1 MKIVIIIPFYN
12 EVERINLEDFH
23 QIFTGFPQYDFLLV
37 DDGSLDKTI
46 EVLQDFKSKF
56 SAVEV
61 LKLDKNVGKAEAIRS
76 AVLSILD
83 ADYVSYY
90 DADLATPFSELD
102 KLIQFSVQHPNYK
115 MVMGARIKLI
125 GNGVK
130 RSLKRHY
137 FGRIFATIVSQFIL
151 KVAVYDTQCGA
162 KVIDFQTAK
171 KIFEKPFISKWLF
184 DVELLK
190 RLQKFHNLKEVVKEI
205 PLEKWEEIGNSKIK
219 ASDFLHIPFQLFQI
233 YRKYE

>member
-1 MKIVIIIPFYN
+1 MRITIIIPFYN
-12 EVERINLEDFH
+12 EVERINLENFH
-23 QIFTGFPQYDFLLV
+23 QIFDGFLNYNFLLV
-37 DDGSLDKTI
+37 DDGSSDRTI
-46 EVLQDFKSKF
+46 EILEEFQSKF
-56 SAVEV
+56 SNVEV
-61 LKLDKNVGKAEAIRS
+61 LKLDRNVGKAEAIRS
-76 AVLSILD
+76 VVLSLSNVDFI
-83 ADYVSYY
+83 SYF

-137 FGRIFATIVSQFIL
+137 FGRIFATIVSQFVL

-171 KIFEKPFISKWLF
+171 TIFEKPFISKWLF

-219 ASDFLHIPFQLFQI
+219 VVDFLRIPFQLFQI
-233 YRKYE
+233 YTKYE

>member
-1 MKIVIIIPFYN
+1 MKVTIIIPFYN
-12 EVERINLEDFH
+12 EVKRLNYEGFIE
-23 QIFTGFPQYDFLLV
+23 IFNSFSQYNFLLV
-37 DDGSLDKTI
+37 DDGSSDKTI
-46 EVLQDFKSKF
+46 AVLEEFKSEF
-56 SAVEV
+56 SSIEV
-61 LKLDKNVGKAEAIRS
+61 SKLTENVGKAEAIRS
-76 AVLSILD
+76 AVLSISD
-83 ADYVSYY
+83 ANFISYY

-102 KLIQFSVQHPNYK
+102 KLIQFSIQNPNYK

-137 FGRIFATIVSQFIL
+137 FGRIFATIVSQFVL

-162 KVIDFQTAK
+162 KVIDYQIAK
-171 KIFEKPFISKWLF
+171 QIFEKPFISKWLF

-190 RLQKFHNLKEVVKEI
+190 RLQRINNLREIVKEI

-219 ASDFLHIPFQLFQI
+219 VGDFLRIPFQLFQI

>member
-1 MKIVIIIPFYN
+1 MKIVIVIPFYN
-12 EVERINLEDFH
+12 EVKRLNNEGFIE
-23 QIFTGFPQYDFLLV
+23 IFNTFPQYNFLLV
-37 DDGSLDKTI
+37 DDGSSDNTI
-46 EVLQDFKSKF
+46 SVLEEFQSKF
-56 SAVEV
+56 SSIEV
-61 LKLDKNVGKAEAIRS
+61 LKLDKNVGKSEAIRS
-76 AVLSILD
+76 AVLSISD
-83 ADYVSYY
+83 ADFISYF

-102 KLIQFSVQHPNYK
+102 KLIQFLVQNPTYK

-137 FGRIFATIVSQFIL
+137 FGRIFATIVSQFVL

-171 KIFEKPFISKWLF
+171 QIFEQPFISKWLF

-190 RLQKFHNLKEVVKEI
+190 RLQKIHNLKEVVKEI

-219 ASDFLHIPFQLFQI
+219 ISDFLRIPFQLFQI

>member
-1 MKIVIIIPFYN
+1 MKIVIVIPFYN
-12 EVERINLEDFH
+12 EVSRINLENFH
-23 QIFTGFPQYDFLLV
+23 QIFNSFSHYNFLLV
-37 DDGSLDKTI
+37 DDGSSDKTF
-46 EVLQDFKSKF
+46 ELLEKF
-56 SAVEV
+56 QSEFSFVEV

-76 AVLSILD
+76 AVLSISD
-83 ADYVSYY
+83 ADFISYF

-102 KLIQFSVQHPNYK
+102 KLIKFSIQNPNYK

-137 FGRIFATIVSQFIL
+137 FGRIFATIVSQFVL

-162 KVIDFQTAK
+162 KVINFKTAK
-171 KIFEKPFISKWLF
+171 QIFEQPFVSRWLF

-190 RLQKFHNLKEVVKEI
+190 RLQKIHNLKEVVKEI
-205 PLEKWEEIGNSKIK
+205 PLENWEEIGNSKIK
-219 ASDFLHIPFQLFQI
+219 ISDFLRIPFQLFQI

>member
-12 EVERINLEDFH
+12 EVARINLDSFY
-23 QIFTGFPQYDFLLV
+23 QIFTAFPNYNFLLV
-37 DDGSLDKTI
+37 DDGSSDQTI
-46 EVLQDFKSKF
+46 QILEEFQSKF
-56 SAVEV
+56 SSIEV
-61 LKLDKNVGKAEAIRS
+61 LKLPKNLGKAAAIRS
-76 AVLSILD
+76 GVLSISD
-83 ADYVSYY
+83 ADFIAYY

-102 KLIQFSVQHPNYK
+102 KLIQFSIQNANYK
-115 MVMGARIKLI
+115 LVMGARIKLI

-162 KVIDFQTAK
+162 KVIDYQTAK
-171 KIFEKPFISKWLF
+171 QIFEKPFISKWLF

-190 RLQKFHNLKEVVKEI
+190 RLQKNHDLKQVVKEI

-219 ASDFLHIPFQLFQI
+219 VGDFLRIPFQLFQI

>member
-1 MKIVIIIPFYN
+1 MKTTIIIPFYN
-12 EVERINLEDFH
+12 EVERINLENYH
-23 QIFTGFPQYDFLLV
+23 QIFNAFLHYNFLLV
-37 DDGSLDKTI
+37 DDGSSDKTI
-46 EVLQDFKSKF
+46 VILEQFKSKF
-56 SAVEV
+56 SNVEV
-61 LKLDKNVGKAEAIRS
+61 LKLHKNVGKAEAIRA
-76 AVLSILD
+76 AVLSISE
-83 ADYVSYY
+83 ANFICYY

-102 KLIQFSVQHPNYK
+102 TLIQFSIQNLRYK

-162 KVIDFQTAK
+162 KVIEYETAK
-171 KIFEKPFISKWLF
+171 EIFKQPFISKWLF

-190 RLQKFHNLKEVVKEI
+190 RLQKTHDLKDTVKEI

-219 ASDFLHIPFQLFQI
+219 VKDFLLLPFQLFQI
-233 YRKYE
+233 YIK

>member
-1 MKIVIIIPFYN
+1 MKIVIVIPFYN
-12 EVERINLEDFH
+12 EVKRLNNEGFIE
-23 QIFTGFPQYDFLLV
+23 IFNTFPQYNFLLV
-37 DDGSLDKTI
+37 DDGSSDNTI
-46 EVLQDFKSKF
+46 AVLEEFQSKF
-56 SAVEV
+56 SSIEV
-61 LKLDKNVGKAEAIRS
+61 LKLDKNVGKAEAIRA
-76 AVLSILD
+76 AVLSISD
-83 ADYVSYY
+83 ADFISYF

-102 KLIQFSVQHPNYK
+102 KLIQFLVQNPTYK

-137 FGRIFATIVSQFIL
+137 FGRIFATIVSQFVL

-171 KIFEKPFISKWLF
+171 QIFEQPFISKWLF

-190 RLQKFHNLKEVVKEI
+190 RLQKIHNLKEVVKEI

-219 ASDFLHIPFQLFQI
+219 ISDFLRIPFQLFQI

>member
-1 MKIVIIIPFYN
+1 MKVTIIIPFYN
-12 EVERINLEDFH
+12 EVKRLNYEGFIE
-23 QIFTGFPQYDFLLV
+23 IFNTFSQYNFLLV
-37 DDGSLDKTI
+37 DDGSSDNTI
-46 EVLQDFKSKF
+46 AVLEEFQLKF
-56 SAVEV
+56 SSIEV
-61 LKLDKNVGKAEAIRS
+61 LKLEKNVGKAEAIRS
-76 AVLSILD
+76 AVLFLSD
-83 ADYVSYY
+83 ADFISYY

-102 KLIQFSVQHPNYK
+102 KLIQFSIQNPNYK

-137 FGRIFATIVSQFIL
+137 FGRIFATIVSQFVL

-162 KVIDFQTAK
+162 KVIDYQTAK
-171 KIFEKPFISKWLF
+171 QIFEKPFISKWLF

-190 RLQKFHNLKEVVKEI
+190 RLQKFYNLKEVVKEI

-219 ASDFLHIPFQLFQI
+219 LGDFMRIPYQLFQI

>member
-1 MKIVIIIPFYN
+1 MKIVIVIPFYN
-12 EVERINLEDFH
+12 EVARINLEKFK
-23 QIFTGFPQYDFLLV
+23 QIFNEFPYYNFLLV
-37 DDGSLDKTI
+37 DDGSSDNTLAI
-46 EVLQDFKSKF
+46 LEDFKSRF
-56 SAVEV
+56 SAIEV
-61 LKLDKNVGKAEAIRS
+61 FKLDRNLGKAEAIRS
-76 AVLSILD
+76 AVLSVSD
-83 ADYVSYY
+83 ADFISYY

-102 KLIQFSVQHPNYK
+102 KLIQFSIQNPIYK

-162 KVIDFQTAK
+162 KVIDFHIAK
-171 KIFEKPFISKWLF
+171 QIFEKPFISKWLF

-190 RLQKFHNLKEVVKEI
+190 RLQKIHNLKEVVKEI

-219 ASDFLHIPFQLFQI
+219 VGDFIQIPFQLFQI
-233 YRKYE
+233 YRK

>member
-1 MKIVIIIPFYN
+1 MKITIIIPFYN
-12 EVERINLEDFH
+12 EVARINLEKFK
-23 QIFTGFPQYDFLLV
+23 QIFNAFPHYNFVLV
-37 DDGSLDKTI
+37 DDGSSDQTI
-46 EVLQDFKSKF
+46 EILEEFKAEF
-56 SAVEV
+56 FTIQV
-61 LKLDKNVGKAEAIRS
+61 LKLAKNVGKAEAIRS
-76 AVLSILD
+76 AVLSISNCD
-83 ADYVSYY
+83 FISYY

-102 KLIQFSVQHPNYK
+102 KLIQFSIQNPTYK

-162 KVIDFQTAK
+162 KVINYHIAK
-171 KIFEKPFISKWLF
+171 QIFEKPFISKWLF

-190 RLQKFHNLKEVVKEI
+190 RLQKTHNLKDTVKEI

-219 ASDFLHIPFQLFQI
+219 VSDFFQLPFQLFQI
-233 YRKYE
+233 YRI

>member
-12 EVERINLEDFH
+12 EVERISLDNFY
-23 QIFTGFPQYDFLLV
+23 QIFTAFPNYNFLLV
-37 DDGSLDKTI
+37 DDGSSDQTI
-46 EVLQDFKSKF
+46 QILEEFQSKF
-56 SAVEV
+56 SSIKV
-61 LKLDKNVGKAEAIRS
+61 LKLPKNVGKAEAIRS
-76 AVLSILD
+76 GVLSISD
-83 ADYVSYY
+83 KDFIAYY

-102 KLIQFSVQHPNYK
+102 KLIQFSVQNPNYK

-162 KVIDFQTAK
+162 KVIDYQTAK
-171 KIFEKPFISKWLF
+171 QIFEKPFISKWLF

-190 RLQKFHNLKEVVKEI
+190 RLQKIYDLKQVVKEI
-205 PLEKWEEIGNSKIK
+205 PLEKW
-219 ASDFLHIPFQLFQI
+219 
-233 YRKYE
+233 

>member
-1 MKIVIIIPFYN
+1 MKIVIVIPFYN
-12 EVERINLEDFH
+12 EVKRVNHEGFIE
-23 QIFTGFPQYDFLLV
+23 IFTAFPQYNFLLV
-37 DDGSLDKTI
+37 DDGSSDNTI
-46 EVLQDFKSKF
+46 AVLEEFQSKC
-56 SAVEV
+56 SSLEI

-76 AVLSILD
+76 AVLSISN
-83 ADYVSYY
+83 ADFISYY

-102 KLIQFSVQHPNYK
+102 TLIQFSVQHPNYK

-137 FGRIFATIVSQFIL
+137 FGRIFATIVSQFVL

-171 KIFEKPFISKWLF
+171 QIFEQPFISKWLF

-190 RLQKFHNLKEVVKEI
+190 RLQKIHNLKEVVKEI

-219 ASDFLHIPFQLFQI
+219 ISDFLRIPFQLFQI

>member
-12 EVERINLEDFH
+12 EVARINLDDFY
-23 QIFTGFPQYDFLLV
+23 QIFTAFPNCNFLLV
-37 DDGSLDKTI
+37 DDGSSDQTI
-46 EVLQDFKSKF
+46 QILEEFQSKF
-56 SAVEV
+56 SSIEV
-61 LKLDKNVGKAEAIRS
+61 LKLPKNLGKAAAIRS
-76 AVLSILD
+76 GVLSISD
-83 ADYVSYY
+83 ADFIAYY

-102 KLIQFSVQHPNYK
+102 KLIQFSIQNPNYK
-115 MVMGARIKLI
+115 LVMGARIKLI

-162 KVIDFQTAK
+162 KVIDYQTAK
-171 KIFEKPFISKWLF
+171 QIFEKPFISKWLF

-190 RLQKFHNLKEVVKEI
+190 RLQKNHDLKQVVKEI

-219 ASDFLHIPFQLFQI
+219 VGDFLRIPFQLFQI

>member
-1 MKIVIIIPFYN
+1 MKVTIIIPFYN
-12 EVERINLEDFH
+12 EVKRLNYEGFIE
-23 QIFTGFPQYDFLLV
+23 IFNSFSQYNFLLV
-37 DDGSLDKTI
+37 DDGSTDKTI
-46 EVLQDFKSKF
+46 AVLEEFQSKF
-56 SAVEV
+56 SSIKV

-76 AVLSILD
+76 AVLSLSDTDFI
-83 ADYVSYY
+83 SYY

-102 KLIQFSVQHPNYK
+102 MLIQFSIQNPNYK

-137 FGRIFATIVSQFIL
+137 FGRIFATIVSQFVL
-151 KVAVYDTQCGA
+151 KVPVYDTQCGA
-162 KVIDFQTAK
+162 KVIDYEIAK
-171 KIFEKPFISKWLF
+171 QIFEQPFVSKWLF

-190 RLQKFHNLKEVVKEI
+190 RLQKNHDLSEVVKEI

-219 ASDFLHIPFQLFQI
+219 FSDFLILPFQLLQI
-233 YRKYE
+233 YRN